1 MNFSSFLNEKKSYKL
16 NESYDAEQ
24 LAQYNKLDK
33 EAEKIA
39 QSLKSK
45 LKHIP
50 VNYADL
56 YIEVGTRSF
65 ETKGI
70 PALEVKLDSAG
81 NLKISQSSV
90 DFTDKSVLLYSDML
104 KEVSENLDA
113 IKESL
118 IKIAKLKKE
127 SYRI

>member
-1 MNFSSFLNEKKSYKL
+1 M
-16 NESYDAEQ
+16 
-24 LAQYNKLDK
+24 
-33 EAEKIA
+33 
-39 QSLKSK
+39 
-45 LKHIP
+45 
-50 VNYADL
+50 NYADL